1 MKIIVINKEHTL
13 WDKTIRFAEK
23 ASWRAGRRLA
33 ERMKNNAFL
42 DWEKV
47 LIAVQDGEIIGFC
60 VFENNGSVPEKF
72 DDCHPFINSVFVDER
87 YRGHRISEKLISS
100 ALQYA
105 RELGYQKVYL
115 KSEHHGLY
123 EKYGFRKI
131 ADYEPVTGL
140 ANQLFEID
148 VPDL

>member
-1 MKIIVINKEHTL
+1 MKIIAINKDQEL
-13 WDKTIRFAEK
+13 WEKTIRFAEN
-23 ASWRAGRRLA
+23 ASWSAGRRLA

-47 LIAVQDGEIIGFC
+47 FIALEDEEITGFC
-60 VFENNGSVPEKF
+60 VFEYNGNVPAQF
-72 DDCHPFINSVFVDER
+72 DCHPFINSVFVDEK
-87 YRGHRISEKLISS
+87 YRGHRISEKLIAS

-105 RELGYQKVYL
+105 KELGYQKVYL

-131 ADYEPVTGL
+131 ADYEPVSGL
-140 ANQLFEID
+140 ANQLFEIGIP
-148 VPDL
+148 VS

>member
-1 MKIIVINKEHTL
+1 ML
-13 WDKTIRFAEK
+13 WEKTIRFAEN
-23 ASWRAGRRLA
+23 ASWSAGRRLA

-42 DWEKV
+42 DWETV
-47 LIAVQDGEIIGFC
+47 FIAVKDEEITGFC
-60 VFENNGSVPEKF
+60 VFENNGNVPEQF
-72 DDCHPFINSVFVDER
+72 DCHPFINSVYVDEKF
-87 YRGHRISEKLISS
+87 RGQRISQKLISS

-105 RELGYQKVYL
+105 KELGYQKVYL

-131 ADYEPVTGL
+131 ADYEPVSGL

-148 VPDL
+148 IPVS